1 MLVSSRQI
9 EEKRG
14 ATWLYAG
21 SRHNAQVCILVQLR
35 SFSMGLFFLASIEMR
50 LGPFHRVL
58 RVQTRLLCTPLRT
71 LYCMTRNAAIQTS
84 VIIITKWGI
93 NYFA

>member
-14 ATWLYAG
+14 PTWLYAG

-35 SFSMGLFFLASIEMR
+35 SYTMGLFFLASIEMR

-58 RVQTRLLCTPLRT
+58 GVQTRMNGTPLRT
-71 LYCMTRNAAIQTS
+71 LYCMSICRWDGCHSIS
-84 VIIITKWGI
+84 IKGKV
-93 NYFA
+93 